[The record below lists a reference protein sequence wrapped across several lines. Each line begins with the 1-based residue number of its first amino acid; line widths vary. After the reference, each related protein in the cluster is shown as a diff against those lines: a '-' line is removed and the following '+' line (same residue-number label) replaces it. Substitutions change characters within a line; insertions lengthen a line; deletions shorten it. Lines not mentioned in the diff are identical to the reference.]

1 MVVQE
6 EIKQLSQNTL
16 FIFPTPWSHHWIRN
30 LTVCVCTR
38 AHFFFFPSYLNFK
51 RVNAISSHHFFF
63 FTFLIKSGG
72 WGGDRAELNSFKIYT
87 SGVVPETTCKQ
98 YLVWVSFED
107 SEMGTIRVFAC
118 LFWLYFLHVVKKYI
132 VMNKRQFF

>member
-16 FIFPTPWSHHWIRN
+16 FIFPTPLIPPLNRKFDSLYVRVHI
-30 LTVCVCTR
+30 
-38 AHFFFFPSYLNFK
+38 FFPSYLNFK
-51 RVNAISSHHFFF
+51 RVNAISSRHFF
-63 FTFLIKSGG
+63 FTFLIKSVCV
-72 WGGDRAELNSFKIYT
+72 WGGDRAELNPFKMYT

-118 LFWLYFLHVVKKYI
+118 LFWLFFLRVVKKYI
-132 VMNKRQFF
+132 VMNKRQFFN